1 MPDQRVTCDICGRA
15 VPPHGHYVVK
25 VEVYA
30 DPAMPAVDAEALEEV
45 DLDAAMAELL
55 EQMKGMSA
63 DELQDQVHRAFEYR
77 ICLPCQR
84 GFVANPLGL
93 PRGRG
98 SAADRKN

>member
-1 MPDQRVTCDICGRA
+1 MADPRVTCDICGRV

-30 DPAMPAVDAEALEEV
+30 DPGMPAVGSDELEEM

-84 GFVANPLGL
+84 GFIANPLGP
-93 PRGRG
+93 PRRG
-98 SAADRKN
+98 TSASDGKN